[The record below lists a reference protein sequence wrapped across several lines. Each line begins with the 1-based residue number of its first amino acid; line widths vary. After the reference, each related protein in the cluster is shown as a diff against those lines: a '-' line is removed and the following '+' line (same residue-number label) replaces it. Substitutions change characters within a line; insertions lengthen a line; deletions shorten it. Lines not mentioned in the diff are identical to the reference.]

1 MDGEILSDRLAATE
15 EAVIKLDERL
25 DEVEDEAD
33 ESEEEASEEP
43 ASNDV
48 AILIT
53 NDRITALEES
63 IAECRN
69 ELQMLRDRQ
78 TSTEAVAIAA
88 LASEQENLEPEET
101 VLTEPEVQEIAPEP
115 ENEAEEGRERSGT
128 FWERF
133 LTLR

>member
-15 EAVIKLDERL
+15 DAVIKLDERL
-25 DEVEDEAD
+25 DEVEDEAE

-53 NDRITALEES
+53 NERITALEES

-69 ELQMLRDRQ
+69 ELQTLRDRQ
-78 TSTEAVAIAA
+78 TSTEIVAIAA
-88 LASEQENLEPEET
+88 LTSEQETLEPEET
-101 VLTEPEVQEIAPEP
+101 ALEEPEVQEIAPEP
-115 ENEAEEGRERSGT
+115 ENEAEEDRERSGN
-128 FWERF
+128 WLERF

>member
-15 EAVIKLDERL
+15 DAVIKLDERL
-25 DEVEDEAD
+25 DEVEDETE

-63 IAECRN
+63 IAECRS

-78 TSTEAVAIAA
+78 SSTEAVAIAA

-101 VLTEPEVQEIAPEP
+101 VLEEPEVQEIAPEP
-115 ENEAEEGRERSGT
+115 EPESEGDRERSGT

>member
-25 DEVEDEAD
+25 DEVEDETE